1 VERLADSPRQE
12 AQISDSA
19 YSSLSRRE
27 QEILRSRRRPLQP
40 EVAEVLFISRK
51 TVENHRTNIM
61 AKLGLHSTMEL
72 LRYAARLGLIDIDR
86 WKS

>member
-1 VERLADSPRQE
+1 
-12 AQISDSA
+12 
-19 YSSLSRRE
+19 
-27 QEILRSRRRPLQP
+27 
-40 EVAEVLFISRK
+40 VLFISRK